1 MRRHLPASAAVTLGL
16 LLLAGCGSR
25 GEGETTLA
33 STEVDLVAADG
44 TEVGS
49 VAFAEADGGVRVDAE
64 LTDLTP
70 GFHGFHL
77 HDVPTCDADA
87 PDGPFTSAEG
97 HWNPDGAD
105 HGEHA
110 GDLVP
115 LYVTADGT
123 AELAFVTDRF
133 VLTDV
138 ADHGGVAVMVHADPD
153 NLGNVPD
160 RYTAEDADAPGPDED
175 TTNTGDAGDR
185 AACGVLSPE
194 D

>member
-1 MRRHLPASAAVTLGL
+1 MRRHLSASAVALGAL
-16 LLLAGCGSR
+16 LLVGCGAR
-25 GEGETTLA
+25 GEDDATLA
-33 STEVDLVAADG
+33 STEVELVAADG

-49 VAFAEADGGVRVDAE
+49 VAFADEDGGVRVDAE

-70 GFHGFHL
+70 GFHGFPL

-87 PDGPFTSAEG
+87 PDGPFTSAAG
-97 HWNPDGAD
+97 HWDPDGAD

-115 LYVTADGT
+115 LYVTAAGT
-123 AELAFVTDRF
+123 AELSFVTDRF

-138 ADHGGVAVMVHADPD
+138 AEHGGVMVHADPD

-160 RYTAEDADAPGPDED
+160 RYTAEDADTPGPDED
-175 TTNTGDAGDR
+175 TRNTGDAGDR